1 MIQSSQEKHVNL
13 SQNGNKQIV
22 ANSSIHKTEIC
33 FLFLNENL
41 IIVSFFVYLLLLLL
55 FFYIFIQQL

>member
-22 ANSSIHKTEIC
+22 VYTTEIC